1 MKGMKEMDKK
11 IEVKKICKTYQQ
23 GDSSVYA
30 LRDVSFSVAAGEFAV
45 ITGYSGSGKS
55 TLLNILGALLTA
67 DSGSILISGRDIC
80 RFNERQRNRYRQK
93 DISIIFQSY
102 NLLSDLTVWE
112 NAMLG
117 RKLGDSGAN
126 IEEILKL
133 LDIDKRKDHYPS
145 QLSGGEQQRASIARA
160 LCKGGD
166 IYLCDEPTGALDI
179 ENGIRVL
186 EFLQKLAHESGKA
199 VIVIT
204 HNSLVSKAADHNII
218 MKDGRIVED
227 SYNPDPI
234 PIRKVQW

>member
-1 MKGMKEMDKK
+1 MKGK
-11 IEVKKICKTYQQ
+11 IEVNNICKVFKQ
-23 GDSSVYA
+23 GDTEVRA
-30 LRDVSFSVAAGEFAV
+30 LNDVSFSVAAGEFAV

-67 DSGSILISGRDIC
+67 DSGSVMVDGRDIC
-80 RFNERQRNRYRQK
+80 QFNEKQRNRYRQK

-102 NLLSDLTVWE
+102 NLLSDLTVYE

-117 RKLGDSGAN
+117 KKLGNSDAN
-126 IEEILKL
+126 IGEILDL
-133 LDIDKRKDHYPS
+133 LDIGKRSDHYPS

-166 IYLCDEPTGALDI
+166 IYLCDEPTGALDV

-186 EFLQKLAHESGKA
+186 EFLQKLAHESGKT
-199 VIVIT
+199 VIIIT
-204 HNSLVSKAADHNII
+204 HNSLVSEAADHNII
-218 MKDGRIVED
+218 MRDGKVIED

-234 PIRKVQW
+234 PVREVQW